1 MQREELLALITPLTP
16 FEEQNR
22 SIYETTGVLY
32 GNRLRG
38 QYTQDERGD
47 YILSNEGM
55 AALDNQVNDEI
66 HITFFPPS
74 LQRKLRFI
82 LHSRYAEIPP
92 HYTEFISINYVLHGH
107 LVIHLPERRII
118 LQQGQLILM
127 NSGIVHSLAFE
138 NAQDVILGIQIEKD
152 FLGDELLYGLR
163 GSGPVAD
170 FLISGMT
177 GGENDFSYM
186 ITGFES
192 DERVKDL
199 FLDMFC
205 EAMDAQLDSAMMI
218 QNYMRLLLLSMIRA
232 TSSIVKTNSRAD
244 IASILNYMET
254 HYADCSLAL
263 LAAQYHFNEKYL
275 GNLIRRKTGQTFSQ
289 LLESIRMHHAAF
301 YLETTSLPVQ
311 TIAETCGYSNMTFFF
326 QRFRKAYGCTPA
338 NYRTQMAGQPQVIT
352 ENRTKQ
358 VQFVKALRT
367 T

>member
-16 FEEQNR
+16 FEEQKR
-22 SIYETTGVLY
+22 SEYETDGVLY
-32 GNRLRG
+32 RNRLRG
-38 QYTQDERGD
+38 KYTQDERGD

-55 AALDNQVNDEI
+55 ADLGNQVNDEI
-66 HITFFPPS
+66 HVTFFPPS

-82 LHSRYAEIPP
+82 LHSRYAVIPP
-92 HYTEFISINYVLHGH
+92 HYTEFISINYVLQGH
-107 LVIHLPERRII
+107 LVIHLQERRII

-127 NSGIVHSLAFE
+127 NSGIVHSLTFE
-138 NAQDVILGIQIEKD
+138 NAQDIIMGIQIEKD

-177 GGENDFSYM
+177 GGESDFSYM
-186 ITGFES
+186 ITGFEN

-205 EAMDAQLDSAMMI
+205 EAMDAQLDSAIMI
-218 QNYMRLLLLSMIRA
+218 QNYVRLLLLSMIRA

-254 HYADCSLAL
+254 HYADCSLAA
-263 LAAQYHFNEKYL
+263 LAEQYHFNDKYL

-289 LLESIRMHHAAF
+289 LLEAIRMHHAAF
-301 YLETTSLPVQ
+301 YLETTSMSVQ

-326 QRFRKAYGCTPA
+326 QRFRKAYGRTPA
-338 NYRTQMAGQPQVIT
+338 EYRAQMEGQPQNVSG
-352 ENRTKQ
+352 NHGQ
-358 VQFVKALRT
+358 
-367 T
+367 